1 MNVFNCNLLIHAF
14 VLFNCYE
21 YRVLFEGSFLR
32 ILFWLSYFICMFC
45 FEKGKG
51 PLKQQIS
58 AVNPVLDELRLKK
71 QERMKDFYETE
82 SQIARICIEIA
93 GNDRSIDSADPE
105 IDERDLTVKRLG
117 ELKSHLKELQNEKVC
132 WIIVQYVVI

>member
-1 MNVFNCNLLIHAF
+1 MNVFNCNLLFYAF
-14 VLFNCYE
+14 VLFNCYA
-21 YRVLFEGSFLR
+21 YRVLFDDSFVC
-32 ILFWLSYFICMFC
+32 ILFWLGYFIFIFC
-45 FEKGKG
+45 SEKGKG

-82 SQIARICIEIA
+82 TQIARICAEIA
-93 GNDRSIDSADPE
+93 GSDRSFDSADPE

-132 WIIVQYVVI
+132 WIILQYVVI

>member
-1 MNVFNCNLLIHAF
+1 MIGLFIH
-14 VLFNCYE
+14 
-21 YRVLFEGSFLR
+21 
-32 ILFWLSYFICMFC
+32 FC
-45 FEKGKG
+45 FEKGRG
-51 PLKQQIS
+51 TLKQQIS

-82 SQIARICIEIA
+82 TQIARICAEIA
-93 GNDRSIDSADPE
+93 GSDRSFDSADPE

-132 WIIVQYVVI
+132 WIILQYVVI